1 MAIFFHRS
9 FCLPFAVLAC
19 VAGVPAP
26 APAQQR
32 ATPPAAGVSASTASL
47 ARAADF
53 LRHGQPQEAEKLLS
67 ALVKAEPGSAAAW
80 NLLGAALDE
89 QDKHEQAQVAFDQAA
104 RLAPRSASVW
114 NNLGNHYVACGN
126 PAKALDSF
134 RKVLALDPAH
144 PNANLQLARI
154 AVDRKDGAEAL
165 RRLAVLPDSES
176 MGAAVALLRARA
188 LSMNGRKAESLLI
201 LDRLEKSADSP
212 AAWYSIGL
220 ALAEQSEFVRAE
232 ALLARA
238 VEAEPANSDFLY
250 SLGLA
255 ALRANHPQRA
265 QQVAEAGLRIRPAD
279 PEFLF
284 LIGRALAAQKRFD
297 DAILALVQARKLAPG
312 RADILRFLAETSAQ
326 AGFVGDAALLFDEYL
341 KLKPGDEFARFQ
353 RGMAYAS
360 AGKKQ
365 EAAKDLEWYASR
377 HPSDP
382 AGHFGL
388 GFSVTTIDPERA
400 FDQLDKAIQLRPNY
414 VEAHAIRGALYQR
427 QGRPAEAVSDLEYV
441 ARESP
446 DDVEALDLLGQ
457 AFLSLDRPAD
467 AAKVLQAAYQRSP
480 DNPKILMHLGNAL
493 RNSGREEEG
502 DRLLKKLA
510 DVGPDRVGERLAP
523 GTISFLFLSPEEQ
536 RARYES
542 NLRSLLKSRGTDYAL
557 QSKLARLLMGDG
569 RTEEALSSY
578 RQILAGQADS
588 DVLLGC
594 ARELMQFHN
603 YELALQFQR
612 KVIATNPSPAAW
624 LDLTVATAGI
634 SGPGA
639 ALQELHNTPADGRN
653 SDYYLLEAQLLD
665 KLGRMQDAVVSLN
678 HAIDLAP
685 DRADLYQSATMFLF
699 KNRKEQAALGML
711 ELATKRLPDD
721 MDLQLLKAVVL
732 GLSKRVDEAREL
744 LGQISRRWPEWSR
757 PYLVRGI
764 IEESNSRSDEALQD
778 IGTAMTLGDRSA
790 EAYLYLAMALNHA
803 RPAESVQAM
812 DAVRRAMELSP
823 GDPWAK
829 ILAGRLSIEAGSFEN
844 AERYLKE
851 AIKLQ
856 DDLAQAHFWLGST
869 YRAMGRMPEAEA
881 EMAKMEKIRE
891 LNPRAE
897 ENEGGGVRDKLFSVG
912 Q

>member
-1 MAIFFHRS
+1 MASSCQSCIRLLVAALLCIAVHAARLEAGQQAARS
-9 FCLPFAVLAC
+9 ANAT
-19 VAGVPAP
+19 
-26 APAQQR
+26 
-32 ATPPAAGVSASTASL
+32 ATPPEQL

-53 LRHGQPQEAEKLLS
+53 LRQGQPQEAEKLL
-67 ALVKAEPGSAAAW
+67 AAFVKAEPGSAVAW

-89 QDKHEQAQVAFDQAA
+89 QNKHEQAQAAFDLAV
-104 RLAPRSASVW
+104 RLAPRAASVW

-144 PNANLQLARI
+144 SNANLQLARL

-165 RRLAVLPDSES
+165 RHLDVLPDAKS
-176 MGAAVALLRARA
+176 MGASVAVLRARA
-188 LSMNGRKAESLLI
+188 LSMNGQKAESLLI

-212 AAWYSIGL
+212 AAWYSVGL
-220 ALAEQSEFVRAE
+220 AFAEQSEFVRAE
-232 ALLARA
+232 ALLTRA

-279 PEFLF
+279 PELLF
-284 LIGRALAAQKRFD
+284 LIGRAITAQKRFD
-297 DAILALVQARKLAPG
+297 DAILALVQARKLAPN

-326 AGFVGDAALLFDEYL
+326 AGFVGDAALLFDDYL

-360 AGKKQ
+360 SGKKQ
-365 EAAKDLEWYASR
+365 EAAKDLGWYASR
-377 HPSDP
+377 HPADP

-388 GFSVTTIDPERA
+388 GFSLTTIDPQRA
-400 FDQLDKAIQLRPNY
+400 FDQLNKAIQLRPNY
-414 VEAHAIRGALYQR
+414 VEAHAIRGALYHR
-427 QGRPAEAVSDLEYV
+427 QGRTAEAISDLEYV
-441 ARESP
+441 ASESP
-446 DDVEALDLLGQ
+446 DDVETLDLLGQ
-457 AFLSLDRPAD
+457 AYLSQERPAD
-467 AAKVLQAAYQRSP
+467 AAKVLQRAYERSP

-493 RNSGREEEG
+493 RNSGREEAG

-510 DVGPDRVGERLAP
+510 DVGSDRVGERLAP
-523 GTISFLFLSPEEQ
+523 GKVSFLFLSPEEQ

-557 QSKLARLLMGDG
+557 QSKLARLLLGDG
-569 RTEEALSSY
+569 RTEEALISY
-578 RQILAGQADS
+578 RQILEGQADS

-594 ARELMQFHN
+594 ARELMKFHN

-624 LDLTVATAGI
+624 LDLTFAVSET
-634 SGPGA
+634 SGPDA
-639 ALQELHNTPADGRN
+639 ALRELHNVSNDGRN
-653 SDYYLLEAQLLD
+653 SDYHLLEAQLLD
-665 KLGRMQDAVVSLN
+665 KLGRVPDAVRSLN
-678 HAIDLAP
+678 LSLAQAP
-685 DRADLYQSATMFLF
+685 DRADLYLSATMFLF
-699 KNRKEQAALGML
+699 KNRMERDALGML
-711 ELATKRLPDD
+711 ELATKRLPED

-732 GLSKRVDEAREL
+732 GLSKRVEEASAL
-744 LGQISRRWPEWSR
+744 LGQISKRWPEWSR

-764 IEESNSRSDEALQD
+764 LEESHSKSDEALKD
-778 IGTAMTLGDRSA
+778 IETAMTLGDRSA

-803 RPAESVQAM
+803 RPTETAKAM
-812 DAVRRAMELSP
+812 DAVHRAMELSP
-823 GDPWAK
+823 EDPWAK
-829 ILAGRLSIEAGSFEN
+829 ILAGRLSIDAGDFEN
-844 AERYLKE
+844 AERYLKQ

-856 DDLAQAHFWLGST
+856 EDLAQAHFWLGSA

-897 ENEGGGVRDKLFSVG
+897 ENEGGGVRDRLFSVG
-912 Q
+912 R